1 MKDPAETLRHW
12 GQTFDWL
19 GGRLSPL
26 SQCLSGPSLILQ
38 SNPAP
43 FVPIVSMSQ
52 RALPSSSKATP
63 RRLSPLSQ
71 CLSGPSPHPP
81 KATPHRLSPLSQ
93 CLSGPSP
100 HPPQPHAVCPHCL
113 NVSAGPPV
121 MLQSNPTPFVPIVS
135 MSQRALPSSSKSNPT
150 PFVPIVSMS
159 QRALPSSSKSNPR
172 RLSPL
177 SQCLSGPSPHPPKAT
192 HAVCPH
198 CLNVFR
204 ALRLQPSKA
213 STSPGAEKHLI
224 TSYFRFNFLRPWF
237 QLSNPDVFVYELK
250 SV

>member
-52 RALPSSSKATP
+52 RALPSSSKSNPRRLSPLSQCLTRVLPSSSKATP
-63 RRLSPLSQ
+63 RRLSPLCQCLSGPSPHAPKQPHAVCPHCLSGPSHHPPKATPHRLSPLSQ

-100 HPPQPHAVCPHCL
+100 HPP
-113 NVSAGPPV
+113 
-121 MLQSNPTPFVPIVS
+121 
-135 MSQRALPSSSKSNPT
+135 
-150 PFVPIVSMS
+150 
-159 QRALPSSSKSNPR
+159 
-172 RLSPL
+172 
-177 SQCLSGPSPHPPKAT
+177 KAT

-198 CLNVFR
+198 CLNVSPESWFR

-213 STSPGAEKHLI
+213 STSPGAEKHLM